1 MPLMERKDSILRVY
15 IHAFNDYLWK
25 PSYKRSFLS
34 ILSDIFFSRRNNT
47 THLRELLLLIEK
59 QIATIVS
66 QISRQNDP

>member
-15 IHAFNDYLWK
+15 IHAFNDYLW
-25 PSYKRSFLS
+25 KRSFLS

-59 QIATIVS
+59 LIATIVS

>member
-25 PSYKRSFLS
+25 RSFLW

-59 QIATIVS
+59 LIATIVS